1 RLDPTLNLTWDD
13 FPVQYISVS
22 DAGGYFQSPDGMF
35 VGRVNGVNWRG
46 TFHFNYEPLLNHD
59 PRYVIGETLLSVDRH
74 HSQTNVGAINTMRLF
89 ESPGDTWATALGS
102 NLGCPPEQDLFEDG
116 VNRA

>member
-1 RLDPTLNLTWDD
+1 FPVGVPTGARYEILDGGAAIAVSVDPAWLAGLSSDAFPVRLDPTLNLTWDD

-74 HSQTNVGAINTMRLF
+74 HSQTNV
-89 ESPGDTWATALGS
+89 
-102 NLGCPPEQDLFEDG
+102 
-116 VNRA
+116 